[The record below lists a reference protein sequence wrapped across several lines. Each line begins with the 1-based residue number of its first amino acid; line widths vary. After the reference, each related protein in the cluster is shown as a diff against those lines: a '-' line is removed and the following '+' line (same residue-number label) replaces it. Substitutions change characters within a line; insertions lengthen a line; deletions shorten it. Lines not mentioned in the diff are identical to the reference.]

1 MSSIKRYILC
11 LMALMF
17 VLCGEVMAQNSESG
31 VPEVYYSAP
40 KKYVIAGVDI
50 VQEGGAQYDD
60 FEKQYIINSL
70 GLGIGNVVKIPGD
83 EITRAIRRLYNQK
96 SFSGATILLSRV
108 INDSAYLTIQLQP
121 AHQLSE
127 INFWGLKKSEENK
140 IREALNLEKGMRM
153 NEMMLETIRRKVKE
167 SLEEKGYFNVGIN
180 VVTRDDPDNK
190 NFEIIDVYA
199 ERKNK
204 IKIKEIDIVG
214 NVGVKESVLKRS
226 MKKTREKSLVNLLK
240 PSKYVA
246 DVYEQEKY
254 DLLDKYNERG
264 YRDAMIVSDSVITL
278 SDKRVK
284 IVMHVDEGNQYFYND
299 IVWIGN
305 TVYDSQLL
313 NDYLGVSKGDVYN
326 KKHFNDQLTDSEESV
341 LNGFYANQGYLF
353 ANFYPTERI
362 VGKDSINVEIR
373 VIEGPQATINRVD
386 ITGNDKTHDHVI
398 RRELYVYPGEL
409 YSRDDIM
416 RSIRQL
422 ANLGHFDAE
431 ALSSG
436 LSITPDQDNGTVDIG
451 FGLQEK
457 GNDRVEISGGWGAG
471 MIIASVGLT
480 FTNFSMRNIF
490 NFKTYR
496 PLPQGDGQTFSL
508 NAQTNGKFYTNFSL
522 SFMEPW
528 LGGKK
533 PNSLSVRLFYS
544 HQSGYSS
551 NYYRRSYYVNSGA
564 YSSSDYD
571 DSQHM
576 NIWGLSVGLGRRV
589 KWPDDY
595 FTLYNELSFQ
605 HYNLKNWPYYV
616 FENGVSNN
624 LSFSTTIRRA
634 SIDAPMYTRSGTDF
648 SLSLT
653 FTPPYSLFNGRN
665 YANPN
670 MTSEE
675 RYRWIEYHKWKFNG
689 KIFVPLDKKN
699 NTVLYLN
706 AQYGYLGH
714 YNKDFRSP
722 FEGYEMGGDGMTGYS
737 LYGREYIGLRG
748 YENGS
753 LTNAG
758 SNFISTSS
766 DAAVYS
772 KFTMEVRYPVSLKDA
787 ATIYVLSFLEAGN
800 SWAQMKDFEPF
811 NLYRSAGIGVRVFL
825 PMLGMMGI
833 DWGYGFDKVPGRPGA
848 NGSQF
853 HFVLGQEF

>member
-1 MSSIKRYILC
+1 MKSRLKYILS
-11 LMALMF
+11 LLLGIFAAVNF
-17 VLCGEVMAQNSESG
+17 VVAQNSGGSS
-31 VPEVYYSAP
+31 VPEVFYSAP
-40 KKYVIAGVDI
+40 KKYIIAGVDI
-50 VQEGGAQYDD
+50 EQEGNDYDD
-60 FEKQYIINSL
+60 FEKRYIIQSL
-70 GLGIGNVVKIPGD
+70 GLAVGSEVKIPGD
-83 EITRAIRRLYNQK
+83 AITRAIRRLYNQK
-96 SFSGATILLSRV
+96 SFSGATILLSKV
-108 INDSAYLTIQLQP
+108 VGDSAYLTIQLQP

-127 INFWGLKKSEENK
+127 VNFWGLKKSEETK
-140 IREALNLEKGMRM
+140 LRDQLNLEKGMQI
-153 NEMMLETIRRKVKE
+153 NELLVENIRRKVKE
-167 SLEEKGYFNVGIN
+167 SLENKGYYNVDIR
-180 VVTRDDPDNK
+180 VVTRDDPEAK
-190 NFEIIDVYA
+190 NFEIVDVYA
-199 ERKNK
+199 ERKSK
-204 IKIKEIDIVG
+204 IKIQEIDIVG

-226 MKKTREKSLVNLLK
+226 MKKTREKSLVNFFK
-240 PSKYVA
+240 SSKYVSE
-246 DVYEQEKY
+246 VYEDEKY
-254 DLLDKYNERG
+254 DLLDKYNEKG
-264 YRDAMIVSDSVITL
+264 YRDAMIISDSVIPV
-278 SDKRVK
+278 SDNRVK
-284 IVMHVDEGNQYFYND
+284 IVINVDEGHQYFYNN
-299 IVWIGN
+299 IIWLGN
-305 TVYDSQLL
+305 TVYDSEML
-313 NDYLGVSKGDVYN
+313 NDYLGIAKGDVYN
-326 KKHFNDQLTDSEESV
+326 KKNFNDQLTDSEESV
-341 LNGFYANQGYLF
+341 VNAFYSNNGYLF
-353 ANFYPTERI
+353 ARAIPTERI
-362 VGKDSINVEIR
+362 VGKDSIDVEIR
-373 VIEGPQATINRVD
+373 MVEGPQATINRVD

-409 YSRDDIM
+409 FSREDLT

-431 ALSSG
+431 ALSQG
-436 LSITPDQDNGTVDIG
+436 LSVEPDADNGTVDIG
-451 FGLQEK
+451 FGLTEK

-471 MIIASVGLT
+471 MVIASVGLT
-480 FTNFSMRNIF
+480 FTNFSMRNIL

-508 NAQTNGKFYTNFSL
+508 NAQTNGKYYTNFNL

-551 NYYRRSYYVNSGA
+551 NYYRRSYYYNHGA
-564 YSSSDYD
+564 QSSDDYD
-571 DSQHM
+571 ETQHM

-605 HYNLKNWPYYV
+605 HYDLKNWPYYI
-616 FENGVSNN
+616 FENGKSNN
-624 LSFSTTIRRA
+624 LAISTTLRRA

-665 YANPN
+665 YADPN
-670 MTSEE
+670 MTAEQ

-758 SNFISTSS
+758 SNFISTGA

-800 SWAQMKDFEPF
+800 SWAKMKDFEPF

-833 DWGYGFDKVPGRPGA
+833 DWGYGFDKVPGRSGA
-848 NGSQF
+848 SGSQF